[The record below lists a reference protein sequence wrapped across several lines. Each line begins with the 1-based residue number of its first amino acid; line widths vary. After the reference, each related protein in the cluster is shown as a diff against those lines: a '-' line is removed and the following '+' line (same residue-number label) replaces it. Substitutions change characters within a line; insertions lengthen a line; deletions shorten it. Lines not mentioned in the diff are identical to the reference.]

1 MALTVG
7 PQQLSAGTKTD
18 GRSGKFGDM
27 IGSNL
32 NGYLYEANA
41 NQMLFH
47 AANQAVTVTTVA
59 LATTYTGISIAN
71 PVGNTRNIQLT
82 GAGYAFVVA
91 PAAPIAV
98 GIMVGYNATTNV
110 THTAAITPKSSLV
123 GTGAAPTALVDSSST
138 LPTAPWLERLL
149 GVVDTGAITTITQT
163 GLSNIPLDGS
173 IILPPGGY
181 AAIYTSTASAAS
193 GFFGSF
199 QWIEVP
205 IL

>member
-7 PQQLSAGTKTD
+7 PQQLTVGTKTD
-18 GRSGKFGDM
+18 GRAGKLGDT

-32 NGYLYEANA
+32 NGFYYEANA
-41 NQMLFH
+41 NGMLFS

-71 PVGNTRNIQLT
+71 PIGNAKNIELT
-82 GAGYAFVVA
+82 GVGYAFVVA
-91 PAAPIAV
+91 VAAPVAV
-98 GIMVGYNATTNV
+98 GIMCGYSASTNV
-110 THTAAITPKSSLV
+110 THTTPIAPKSGIIGVAS
-123 GTGAAPTALVDSSST
+123 TATALVDASST
-138 LPTAPWLERLL
+138 LPVAPVVERIL
-149 GVVDTGAITTITQT
+149 GVIDTGAITVATQSGVSFT
-163 GLSNIPLDGS
+163 DLQGS
-173 IILPPGGY
+173 IILPPGAY

-193 GFFGSF
+193 GFIGSF